1 MSGPGGVARL
11 RLLGRVLVL
20 LVLAAGAA
28 YALRHR
34 HIVLDP
40 LALSGAIA
48 VHPAAPIAFL
58 ALHVAASLLFIPR
71 TVLAMAAGLLFGMGW
86 GLVWATAGSV
96 LGAVA
101 GFLVARYMNSGLV
114 DLESMPHIGPVLQR
128 AEAGGWRSVAA
139 LRLVPFLPHTLG
151 NYALGLTRL
160 PLGQYALGSLLG
172 QLPMTIAYV
181 EFGAA
186 GGKMWAGAAGWL
198 TPTVVGVA
206 ALLASLLLPRMA
218 RLRG

>member
-1 MSGPGGVARL
+1 MSLL
-11 RLLGRVLVL
+11 RLLGRMLVL
-20 LVLAAGAA
+20 LALAAGAA

-34 HIVLDP
+34 HVALDP
-40 LALSGAIA
+40 LALSGALA
-48 VHPAAPIAFL
+48 VHPAAPIVFL
-58 ALHVAASLLFIPR
+58 ALHIAASLLFIPR
-71 TVLAMAAGLLFGMGW
+71 TVLAMAAGLVFGMGW

-101 GFLVARYMNSGLV
+101 GFLVARYVNSGLI
-114 DLESMPHIGPVLQR
+114 DLESMPHIGPALQR